1 VPERSDDPVDL
12 FYFFYETYKE
22 TPKERLLEFIKD
34 APDFDDFERLSQKDL
49 AEAVCERW
57 VHSVIQRSDKKQS
70 T

>member
-34 APDFDDFERLSQKDL
+34 APDFDDFKDLSQKDL
-49 AEAVCERW
+49 SEAVCERW
-57 VHSVIQRSDKKQS
+57 VYNAIQRADKKQ
-70 T
+70 TI